1 MRRSTL
7 FALAT
12 VWFMA
17 GYLLVMHVAMG
28 GLDTESLRG
37 VIDPVMY
44 LVFPVVC
51 TVAFPIYEYMRR
63 ARLSSDSHA

>member
-1 MRRSTL
+1 MRRSTSV
-7 FALAT
+7 ALAP
-12 VWFMA
+12 VGFRA
-17 GYLLVMHVAMG
+17 GYLRDLQVALG
-28 GLDTESLRG
+28 ALETESLRG